1 MLQSGIYI
9 YFVTNISEG
18 MTFLLQGLKY
28 RWLGQ
33 AKTLQ
38 FKMKDSMKYE
48 TIKHVEL
55 NEEKV
60 NFENL
65 GKQKRLKEM

>member
-1 MLQSGIYI
+1 
-9 YFVTNISEG
+9 
-18 MTFLLQGLKY
+18 
-28 RWLGQ
+28 
-33 AKTLQ
+33 
-38 FKMKDSMKYE
+38 MKYE

-60 NFENL
+60 SFESL

>member
-1 MLQSGIYI
+1 
-9 YFVTNISEG
+9 

-60 NFENL
+60 NFESL
-65 GKQKRLKEM
+65 GKRKRLKEM